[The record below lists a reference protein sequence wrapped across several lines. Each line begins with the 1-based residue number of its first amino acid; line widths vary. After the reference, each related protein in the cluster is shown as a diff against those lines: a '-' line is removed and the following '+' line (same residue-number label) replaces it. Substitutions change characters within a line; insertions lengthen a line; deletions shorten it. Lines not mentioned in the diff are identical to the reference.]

1 MLNIDLDPTLLL
13 LLEAC
18 LFVLA
23 FGALSFI
30 RREGLSIQF
39 AIETAI
45 LTAVLVG
52 GSYVTGLTLS
62 PFLFLIILYLVT
74 MRSRLVVDIA
84 NMLVRR
90 DRKETA
96 FRLYDLALALRP
108 DATSRLIVLTNRSVA
123 LLHSGQVDEAVAAL
137 EGVLASSQ
145 SSRLGIKYEAAVHYN
160 LGYAYELKGE
170 DAQSVMHYN
179 QAIETLPGSL
189 YARAAQAALK
199 RRKQQGPA
207 R

>member
-1 MLNIDLDPTLLL
+1 VLDLDPYLLL

-23 FGALSFI
+23 FGALGFM

-39 AIETAI
+39 ALETAI

-52 GSYVTGLTLS
+52 GSWLTGVPLN

-74 MRSRLVVDIA
+74 MRSRLVVDLA
-84 NMLVRR
+84 NTLVRR
-90 DRKETA
+90 ERKETA

-108 DATSRLIVLTNRSVA
+108 DATSRLIVLTNRGAA
-123 LLHSGQVDEAVAAL
+123 LLYSGQVDEAISTL
-137 EGVLASSQ
+137 EGVLADRQ
-145 SSRLGIKYEAAVHYN
+145 TSRLGIKYEAAAHYN

-170 DAQSVMHYN
+170 DALSVMQYN
-179 QAIETLPGSL
+179 EAIEALPGSL
-189 YARAAQAALK
+189 YARAAQSALK
-199 RRKQQGPA
+199 RRKQQGSSS
-207 R
+207 